1 MNKKRTNCFVGVLN
15 FITIASIYILFFS
28 YDFLSRS
35 IMSGPSIV
43 KSIYDSN
50 IIDFLMKN
58 TTLIVTIVCATIGIL
73 NIICAIQNRKNKK
86 ILFWQLMFGIYGI
99 IWSFIT
105 AIDPHEYK
113 LRIIKIVICAIIPLI
128 FVLRNIILIKKNK
141 PKKIQI
147 ISYIAIIVMSILVF
161 LNIIDIYWDIICII
175 MLFIYIHYQEKK
187 IEESKARKIIN
198 IIIYYIIQTII
209 SIGILLLVVSSLI
222 ITKIN
227 HNNIT
232 NQISD
237 ILDNIVNLQGATD
250 EEIYLVVENN
260 YKYGCINKTGEE
272 KIPVEYDG
280 LSKFFEIEIDNQKY
294 YFAFAKQNDKF
305 YIISKDNQKY
315 DISDNKYFR
324 NIVNYVGEDYKK
336 YISKEDSRYFS
347 VTINSFC
354 FQAFMLNNVNLD
366 EQNIERNMYG
376 YDKITLQENVI
387 EQYYRSEYIYENEN
401 YTMIIEP
408 VKEDYSTYKE
418 DYFEILNPKCEVTIQ
433 KNNGEEYTNIEYLP
447 GFNEYENTIEILSD
461 GEIVYKSLD
470 EKNYGFYDRFG
481 NKVTIPE
488 GYEIYDIINDIIII
502 YKYDENTYEAE
513 YYYCIDRNGNILL
526 KSNGVTLLDDIYIVI
541 NENNKMQLYQEDLT
555 QISNEYDFIIY

>member
-1 MNKKRTNCFVGVLN
+1 MNKKRTNYFVVILN
-15 FITIASIYILFFS
+15 FIVIVSIYILFFS

-50 IIDFLMKN
+50 IIDFLMQN
-58 TTLIVTIVCATIGIL
+58 TALIVAIICAIIGIL
-73 NIICAIQNRKNKK
+73 NIICGIQNRKNKK
-86 ILFWQLMFGIYGI
+86 ILFWQLMLGIYGI
-99 IWSFIT
+99 IWSVIT
-105 AIDPHEYK
+105 ALDPYEAE

-147 ISYIAIIVMSILVF
+147 ISYIAIIVMSVLVF

-175 MLFIYIHYQEKK
+175 MLFIYIHYQENDIK
-187 IEESKARKIIN
+187 ESKSRKIIN
-198 IIIYYIIQTII
+198 IILYYIIQTII
-209 SIGILLLVVSSLI
+209 SIGILFLVVSSLI

-227 HNNIT
+227 HDNLT

-260 YKYGCINKTGEE
+260 FKYGCINKNGEE

-294 YFAFAKQNDKF
+294 YFAFAKQNDEF

-336 YISKEDSRYFS
+336 NISKEDSRYFS

-366 EQNIERNMYG
+366 EQNIERNMYD

-408 VKEDYSTYKE
+408 VEEDYSTYKE

-447 GFNEYENTIEILSD
+447 GFNEYENTIEVLSD
-461 GEIVYKSLD
+461 GEILYKNLD
-470 EKNYGFYDRFG
+470 EKNYGYYDSLG
-481 NKVTIPE
+481 NRLTIPE

-502 YKYDENTYEAE
+502 YKCEENSYEIE

-526 KSNGVTLLDDIYIVI
+526 KSNGITLLDDIYIVM

-555 QISNEYDFIIY
+555 KISSEYDFIIY